1 MFSYDVICDEDDE
14 DFQQCLIFAYRKVL
28 KEHGGSS
35 GDFYAQEQ
43 KRKNPRPV
51 TVTMENMKELY

>member
-1 MFSYDVICDEDDE
+1 MLSYDVICDENDE

-35 GDFYAQEQ
+35 DDFMLKN
-43 KRKNPRPV
+43 KRER
-51 TVTMENMKELY
+51 TQDL